1 MILPTG
7 SITNSVFIDE
17 EVEIGKYT
25 AIGYD
30 VIFHGST
37 EHITSIDHNYV
48 ANYAGDLSLYSKG
61 KIVLRKNFV
70 PYVEFKS
77 FLPKNFLS
85 SYTLVVAPNEN
96 KASIYPN
103 QKKIVVDTNIAKIK
117 YRPALVFIL
126 GHELSHYK
134 YHSNGYSNLMERKCD
149 DESEKYMLACGYN
162 PTQVKLAKEML
173 LNSDWRKKHYTKIR
187 R

>member
-61 KIVLRKNFV
+61 KIVIGSDVWIGSGVRI
-70 PYVEFKS
+70 
-77 FLPKNFLS
+77 LS
-85 SYTLVVAPNEN
+85 GVAIGDGAIIGAGAVVASDVPPFAVVVGNPAQVMR
-96 KASIYPN
+96 KRFSLHQI
-103 QKKIVVDTNIAKIK
+103 KKLQEIRWWDWPQEKIAKVK
-117 YRPALVFIL
+117 Q
-126 GHELSHYK
+126 
-134 YHSNGYSNLMERKCD
+134 
-149 DESEKYMLACGYN
+149 DE
-162 PTQVKLAKEML
+162 
-173 LNSDWRKKHYTKIR
+173 
-187 R
+187 